1 MDDLAAAC
9 AAERDKMDDLQE
21 EFDKALQGDDD
32 DDDDKTV
39 QPQEE
44 EEIEDDEE
52 EGYEDWFSKTG
63 EFALLDAKLFQTK
76 TCCARERCSMDAGFH
91 GLRGYIIFVRMR
103 ALAPLPALGWNWG
116 LGMVISSCLDSKE

>member
-76 TCCARERCSMDAGFH
+76 TCCARERCSMDASTKKS
-91 GLRGYIIFVRMR
+91 LKKTKKNEKQRILY
-103 ALAPLPALGWNWG
+103 
-116 LGMVISSCLDSKE
+116 